1 MKLHFQVSSL
11 ILLLLP
17 IASFHFVTSDLES
30 DSTALL
36 DFANTVRHA
45 RKLNWNQSTSVCT
58 SWIGITC
65 TQDKTR
71 VNEIHLPGFGLY
83 GPLPPNTLSRL
94 NALRLLSLRSNYLNG
109 TLPSDLLSLPSLEF
123 IFLQNNN
130 FSGELTLSLPSKLRM
145 IDLSFNSFRGEIPL
159 VLGNLTRLS
168 VLNLQSNSFHGNI
181 PNLDLHSVK
190 ILNLSHNSLSGAIP
204 DSLRNFPASSFA
216 GNERLCG
223 APLNNSCSPASPF
236 PSHDKSFYGSRKLL
250 NMGAMIAIA
259 IAGACV
265 VILIFSAIVFLW
277 LKRKNN
283 GKTRLIIAKNAN
295 VGNNLKSDDFG
306 SGVQGGEKNKLV
318 FFEGCSYSFDL
329 EDLLRASAEVLGK
342 GSYGTAYKAILDES
356 TTVVV
361 KRLKDVGIGK
371 KEFEQQM
378 ESVSGVSQHPNV
390 VPLLAYYFSKDEK
403 LLVYRYML
411 GGSLYAALHDK
422 RGKRG
427 RGVEWEWRL
436 KMALSAARGVAHIH
450 SHQHVHGNIKSSN
463 LLLLSLEEACI
474 SDFGLSPMMSFIPV
488 NYHQAPEVMETRK
501 VSQKSDV
508 YSFGLVLLELLTGK
522 SPLHCSDLPRWVRS
536 VVREEWTAEVFDAE
550 LTKEN
555 YKYVEEEMVQLLQI
569 GLSCVAKVADMRPRM
584 DEVVRMIQD
593 VRTEDNR
600 DTP

>member
-1 MKLHFQVSSL
+1 MQDEASVIRIRKHKKSISAFAIPKKMKLHFQVSS
-11 ILLLLP
+11 ILLL
-17 IASFHFVTSDLES
+17 AYSFLHLVTSDLES
-30 DSTALL
+30 DSTALF
-36 DFANTVRHA
+36 DFANTVKHA
-45 RKLNWNQSTSVCT
+45 RKLNWNQSISVCT

-94 NALRLLSLRSNYLNG
+94 NALRVLSLRSNYLNG
-109 TLPSDLLSLPSLEF
+109 TLPPDLLSLPSLEF

-130 FSGELTLSLPSKLRM
+130 FSGELPLSLPSKLRVM
-145 IDLSFNSFRGEIPL
+145 DLSFNSFSGEIPL

-181 PNLDLHSVK
+181 PNLDLHRVK
-190 ILNLSHNSLSGAIP
+190 VFNLSCNSLSGAIP

-223 APLNNSCSPASPF
+223 APLNSCSPASAF
-236 PSHDKSFYGSRKLL
+236 PSHESSNYGSRKMLSL
-250 NMGAMIAIA
+250 GAL
-259 IAGACV
+259 AGACV
-265 VILIFSAIVFLW
+265 VILIFSAIVYLW
-277 LKRKNN
+277 LKRKSD
-283 GKTRLIIAKNAN
+283 GKTTVIIAKNAS
-295 VGNNLKSDDFG
+295 VGVNNLKSDDFG

-342 GSYGTAYKAILDES
+342 GNHGTTYKAILDES

-390 VPLLAYYFSKDEK
+390 VSLLAYYFSKDEK
-403 LLVYRYML
+403 LLVYPYMV

-436 KMALSAARGVAHIH
+436 KMAVSAARGIAHIH
-450 SHQHVHGNIKSSN
+450 AQQAAHGNIKSSN
-463 LLLLSLEEACI
+463 ILLLSLEEACI
-474 SDFGLSPMMSFIPV
+474 SDLMMSF
-488 NYHQAPEVMETRK
+488 ND
-501 VSQKSDV
+501 QKSDV
-508 YSFGLVLLELLTGK
+508 YSFGLVLLEMLTGK

-550 LTKEN
+550 LTKGN

-584 DEVVRMIQD
+584 DQVVRMIQD
-593 VRTEDNR
+593 VNR